1 MILRGMD
8 NDSKKLVLEL
18 VYDWQYEQ
26 DRLCRLKYESVWA
39 PLSLWCLMRMSHWSH
54 MVLLVTGN
62 DTLLKQHVS
71 NLVVLFDAPAVIGV
85 NPTSVHGLSMVLLR
99 RFLHPIH

>member
-39 PLSLWCLMRMSHWSH
+39 PLSLWYLMRMSHWSH

-62 DTLLKQHVS
+62 DTLLKQHVDS
-71 NLVVLFDAPAVIGV
+71 YELTDIEKAMSP
-85 NPTSVHGLSMVLLR
+85 HYGLANNEHMLLSR
-99 RFLHPIH
+99 

>member
-62 DTLLKQHVS
+62 DTLLKQHVDS
-71 NLVVLFDAPAVIGV
+71 YELTDIEKAMSP
-85 NPTSVHGLSMVLLR
+85 HYGLANNEHMLLSR
-99 RFLHPIH
+99 